1 MIMLCIAAVLCII
14 SDAVL
19 FYIMSR
25 SAQNEKLREELRIK
39 DYQNALNLEYY
50 RNLENSAARCE
61 KYAMT
66 SPT

>member
-50 RNLENSAARCE
+50 RNLENSSGA
-61 KYAMT
+61 KNT
-66 SPT
+66 P